1 MDTTS
6 LTLLAR
12 VRDTS
17 DQTAWERFV
26 QLYTP
31 LLVHW
36 SRKAGLNDVDA
47 DDLVQEVLGL
57 MLRKL
62 PDFRHD
68 GQHTF
73 RGWLRTVTLNK
84 WRELQRKRR
93 ARPLGSDDDL
103 LDDLSQESSVA
114 FWEVEYQ
121 QFLVAR
127 ALEVMRA
134 NFEPATWQACMLTVC
149 GGRSA
154 GEAAKELNLSEASVY
169 QARSR
174 VLRRLREELVELL
187 E

>member
-17 DQTAWERFV
+17 DRAAWERFI

-36 SRKAGLNDVDA
+36 SRKSGLNEVDS
-47 DDLVQEVLGL
+47 DDLVQEVMALL
-57 MLRKL
+57 LRKL

-93 ARPLGSDDDL
+93 ARPLGPDDDL
-103 LDDLSQESSVA
+103 LDGLPRESSVA

-127 ALEVMRA
+127 ALEVMRS

-154 GEAAKELNLSEASVY
+154 SEAAEELQISEASVY

-174 VLRRLREELVELL
+174 VLRRLREELAELL